1 MVGVSYDEAIHKA
14 YSRKKAA
21 IDETSSAV
29 GFFFESILLGM
40 LFTLKHVCAFMV
52 RK

>member
-1 MVGVSYDEAIHKA
+1 MVGVNYDEAIHKV

-29 GFFFESILLGM
+29 DFFQRHSSGN
-40 LFTLKHVCAFMV
+40 AFQS
-52 RK
+52 